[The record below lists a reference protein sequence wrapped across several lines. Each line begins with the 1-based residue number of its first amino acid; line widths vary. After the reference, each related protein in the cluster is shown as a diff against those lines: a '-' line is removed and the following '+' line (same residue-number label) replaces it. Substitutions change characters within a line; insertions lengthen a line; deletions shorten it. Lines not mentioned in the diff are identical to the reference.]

1 VSGRPVR
8 RRAVPRRRAAR
19 SQILLK
25 TLIER
30 HIADGQPVGSR
41 ALSRYSGLELSPAT
55 VRNVMS
61 DLEEMGFIASPHT
74 SAGRIP
80 TALGYRFFV
89 DSLLTVQPLENA
101 RVRALE
107 GQLLPTSRSA

>member
-1 VSGRPVR
+1 
-8 RRAVPRRRAAR
+8 
-19 SQILLK
+19 
-25 TLIER
+25 
-30 HIADGQPVGSR
+30 
-41 ALSRYSGLELSPAT
+41 
-55 VRNVMS
+55 M
-61 DLEEMGFIASPHT
+61 HT

-107 GQLLPTSRSA
+107 GQLLNTLHVPRPPVVARSN